1 MKRNVAITLVTT
13 AAIAAISLG
22 CFAGC
27 SKKKEASQIASAKLF
42 RNDHAVETT
51 VDLSDGYSCEFTQ
64 GAVYVYDQEKN
75 EDIPEVAIGIALSE
89 KSYNDCLEMAQN
101 DKHSKE
107 INDGIMYT
115 DGYSMIY
122 VCKVGDDAFF
132 GIFAEDVNA
141 AEMQDIINRI
151 STSPEC

>member
-1 MKRNVAITLVTT
+1 MMRCHLKR
-13 AAIAAISLG
+13 
-22 CFAGC
+22 
-27 SKKKEASQIASAKLF
+27 
-42 RNDHAVETT
+42 RRH
-51 VDLSDGYSCEFTQ
+51 
-64 GAVYVYDQEKN
+64 
-75 EDIPEVAIGIALSE
+75 
-89 KSYNDCLEMAQN
+89 
-101 DKHSKE
+101 KE

-141 AEMQDIINRI
+141 AEMQNIINRI